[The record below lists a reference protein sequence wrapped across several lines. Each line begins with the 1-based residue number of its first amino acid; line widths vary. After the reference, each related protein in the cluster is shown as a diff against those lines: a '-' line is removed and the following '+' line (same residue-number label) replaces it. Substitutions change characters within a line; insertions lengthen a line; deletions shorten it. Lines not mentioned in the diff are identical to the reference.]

1 MTDPRNPVELAQ
13 ALIRCKSVTPEEG
26 GALTL
31 LRDVLKEVGFDT
43 HLRTFSEPDT
53 SDVSN
58 LYARIGESEPV
69 LLLAGHT
76 DVVPPGDAAAWSA
89 DPFGGDI
96 RDDILYGRGAVDMK
110 GGLAA
115 MIAATMR
122 YLAGGGGT
130 ASGSI
135 AFLITGDEEGPAV
148 NGTPKLLAF
157 AKQRGQNF
165 DHCLLAEPSSRGTVG
180 DEIKIGRRGSL
191 SAIVT
196 VYGKQG
202 HVAYP
207 KQAENPI
214 RKMLAILDTLS
225 KPLDFG
231 TVHFERSNLEVTSV
245 DVGNE
250 TVNIIPAKAVARF
263 NVRFND
269 AHTIDGLKQII
280 TERVERGAAGMKYD
294 LAFVPGASSSFVAP
308 PGRFVELVASAVQE
322 QTGKRPVLS
331 TGGGTSDARFIKEF
345 CPVVELGLVNATMH
359 QIDEHVPTADLDA
372 LTSIY
377 ERVISNYFADAQRR
391 ADEEAAKAPLFGA
404 PKPVYEEK
412 PLPPPVV
419 ETAPEIAPVAE
430 MTPVAEIA
438 ALSRESDLE
447 AALEAALNAEADAK
461 EDAAEAAEAALS
473 GEEKA
478 Q

>member
-13 ALIRCKSVTPEEG
+13 ALIRCKSITPDEG
-26 GALTL
+26 GALTF

-43 HLRTFSEPDT
+43 HLKTFSEPGT
-53 SDVSN
+53 PDVSN
-58 LYARIGESEPV
+58 LFARIGESSPV

-76 DVVPPGDAAAWSA
+76 DVVPPGDEAAWSA

-96 RDDILYGRGAVDMK
+96 RNDVLYGRGAVDMK

-130 ASGSI
+130 ANGSI
-135 AFLITGDEEGPAV
+135 AFLITGDEEGPAI
-148 NGTPKLLAF
+148 NGTPKLLKF
-157 AKQRGQNF
+157 AKDKGQSF

-191 SAIVT
+191 SGVIT
-196 VYGKQG
+196 VHGRQG

-214 RKMLAILDTLS
+214 RKLLAILDALS

-231 TVHFERSNLEVTSV
+231 TVHFERSNLEVTSI

-250 TVNIIPAKAVARF
+250 TVNIIPAKATARF

-269 AHTIDGLKQII
+269 AHTLDGLKQILI
-280 TERVERGAAGMKYD
+280 ERVERAASEAKHE
-294 LAFVPGASSSFVAP
+294 LVFLPGASSSFVAP
-308 PGRFVELVASAVQE
+308 PGNFVDLVATAVEQE
-322 QTGKRPVLS
+322 TGTRPVLS
-331 TGGGTSDARFIKEF
+331 TGGGTSDARFIKDF

-359 QIDEHVPTADLDA
+359 QVDERVPTSDLDK
-372 LTSIY
+372 LTSVY
-377 ERVISNYFADAQRR
+377 ERVITSYFADAQKR

-404 PKPVYEEK
+404 PKPVYEER
-412 PLPPPVV
+412 PVPT
-419 ETAPEIAPVAE
+419 EEIAS
-430 MTPVAEIA
+430 I
-438 ALSRESDLE
+438 SREADLE
-447 AALEAALNAEADAK
+447 AALEAALNAEADEK
-461 EDAAEAAEAALS
+461 EEAADKA
-473 GEEKA
+473 GPEKA
-478 Q
+478 TPVENEKPQ

>member
-13 ALIRCKSVTPEEG
+13 ALIRCKSITPEEG
-26 GALTL
+26 GALTF
-31 LRDVLKEVGFDT
+31 LRDALKEVGFDT
-43 HLRTFSEPDT
+43 HLKTFSEPGT
-53 SDVSN
+53 PDVSN
-58 LYARIGESEPV
+58 LYARIGESSPV

-76 DVVPPGDAAAWSA
+76 DVVPPGDEAAWSA

-130 ASGSI
+130 GGGSI

-148 NGTPKLLAF
+148 NGTPKLLKF
-157 AKQRGQNF
+157 AKERGQSF
-165 DHCLLAEPSSRGTVG
+165 DHCLLAEPSSRGNVG

-191 SAIVT
+191 SGTIT
-196 VYGKQG
+196 VHGKQG

-214 RKMLAILDTLS
+214 RKLLAILDALS

-231 TVHFERSNLEVTSV
+231 TVHFERSNLEVTSI

-269 AHTIDGLKQII
+269 AHTLDGLKQII
-280 TERVERGAAGMKYD
+280 IERVERAASETKHD
-294 LAFVPGASSSFVAP
+294 IAFLPGASTSFVAP
-308 PGRFVELVASAVQE
+308 AGNFVELVASAIE
-322 QTGKRPVLS
+322 RETGARPQLA
-331 TGGGTSDARFIKEF
+331 TGGGTSDARFIKDF

-359 QIDEHVPTADLDA
+359 QVDEHVPTSDLDK

-377 ERVISNYFADAQRR
+377 ERVIADYFTDAQQK
-391 ADEEAAKAPLFGA
+391 AKEEGAKAPLFGA

-412 PLPPPVV
+412 PLPV
-419 ETAPEIAPVAE
+419 EEIA
-430 MTPVAEIA
+430 TI
-438 ALSRESDLE
+438 SREADLE
-447 AALEAALNAEADAK
+447 AALEAALNAEGDEKQEAEERAEDRADEVPAKEAPAEEDAK
-461 EDAAEAAEAALS
+461 PE
-473 GEEKA
+473 
-478 Q
+478 

>member
-26 GALTL
+26 GALTF
-31 LRDVLKEVGFDT
+31 LRDVLKETGFDT
-43 HLRTFSEPDT
+43 HLRTFSDSGTPDVT
-53 SDVSN
+53 N
-58 LYARIGESEPV
+58 LYARIGESSPV

-76 DVVPPGDAAAWSA
+76 DVVPPGDEAAWSA

-96 RDDILYGRGAVDMK
+96 RDGVLYGRGAVDMK

-130 ASGSI
+130 SNGSI

-148 NGTPKLLAF
+148 NGTPKLLNF
-157 AKQRGQNF
+157 ARDRGQSF
-165 DHCLLAEPSSRGTVG
+165 DHCLLAEPSSRGNVG

-191 SAIVT
+191 SGLIT
-196 VYGKQG
+196 VHGKQG

-214 RKMLAILDTLS
+214 RKLLAILDALS

-250 TVNIIPAKAVARF
+250 TVNIIPAKATARF

-269 AHTIDGLKQII
+269 AHTLDGLKQII
-280 TERVERGAAGMKYD
+280 TERVDRAASETRHD
-294 LAFVPGASSSFVAP
+294 LVFLPGASSSFVAP
-308 PGRFVELVASAVQE
+308 PGSFVELVAMAVAE
-322 QTGKRPVLS
+322 ETGTRPALS
-331 TGGGTSDARFIKEF
+331 TGGGTSDARFIKDF

-359 QIDEHVPTADLDA
+359 QVDERVPTDDLDR

-377 ERVISNYFADAQRR
+377 ERVISNYFADAQRKI
-391 ADEEAAKAPLFGA
+391 DEEAAKAPLFGA

-412 PLPPPVV
+412 PLPVPAPAEEPV
-419 ETAPEIAPVAE
+419 E
-430 MTPVAEIA
+430 EIA
-438 ALSRESDLE
+438 AISRESDLE

-461 EDAAEAAEAALS
+461 EEEAEAEEAALN
-473 GEEKA
+473 GEDKP

>member
-1 MTDPRNPVELAQ
+1 VTDPHNPVELTQ
-13 ALIRCKSVTPEEG
+13 ALIRCKSITPEEG
-26 GALTL
+26 GALTF

-43 HLRTFSEPDT
+43 HLRTFSEPGT
-53 SDVSN
+53 PDVSN
-58 LYARIGESEPV
+58 LYARIGESSPV

-76 DVVPPGDAAAWSA
+76 DVVPPGDEAAWSA

-96 RDDILYGRGAVDMK
+96 RDGILYGRGAVDMK

-115 MIAATMR
+115 MISATMR
-122 YLAGGGGT
+122 YLAGGGGGGN
-130 ASGSI
+130 GSI

-148 NGTPKLLAF
+148 NGTPKLLKF
-157 AKQRGQNF
+157 AQERGQSF
-165 DHCLLAEPSSRGTVG
+165 DHCLLAEPSSRGNVG

-191 SAIVT
+191 SGIVT
-196 VYGKQG
+196 VHGKQG

-214 RKMLAILDTLS
+214 RKLLAILDALS

-250 TVNIIPAKAVARF
+250 TVNIIPAKATARF
-263 NVRFND
+263 NIRFND
-269 AHTIDGLKQII
+269 AHTLDGLKQIL
-280 TERVERGAAGMKYD
+280 TERVERAASETKHE
-294 LAFVPGASSSFVAP
+294 LVFLPGASSSFVAP
-308 PGRFVELVASAVQE
+308 AGHFVELVASTIE
-322 QTGKRPVLS
+322 KETGTRPQLS

-359 QIDEHVPTADLDA
+359 QVDERVPTSDLDR

-377 ERVISNYFADAQRR
+377 ERVIENYFADAQRR

-412 PLPPPVV
+412 PVPT
-419 ETAPEIAPVAE
+419 EEIAS
-430 MTPVAEIA
+430 I
-438 ALSRESDLE
+438 SREADLE
-447 AALEAALNAEADAK
+447 AALEVALNAEADAHEAEAEARQK
-461 EDAAEAAEAALS
+461 ELENALEDALS
-473 GEEKA
+473 DENEKP

>member
-13 ALIRCKSVTPEEG
+13 ALIRCKSITPEEG
-26 GALTL
+26 GALTF

-43 HLRTFSEPDT
+43 QLRTFSEPGT
-53 SDVSN
+53 PDVSN
-58 LYARIGESEPV
+58 LYARIGESSPV

-76 DVVPPGDAAAWSA
+76 DVVPPGDEAAWSA
-89 DPFGGDI
+89 DPFGGEI

-115 MIAATMR
+115 MISATMR
-122 YLAGGGGT
+122 YLAGGGGGGN
-130 ASGSI
+130 GSI

-148 NGTPKLLAF
+148 NGTPKLLKF
-157 AKQRGQNF
+157 AQDKGQSF
-165 DHCLLAEPSSRGTVG
+165 DHCLLAEPSSRGNVG

-191 SAIVT
+191 SGVIT
-196 VYGKQG
+196 VHGKQG

-214 RKMLAILDTLS
+214 RKLLAILDALS

-231 TVHFERSNLEVTSV
+231 TVHFERSNLEVTSI

-263 NVRFND
+263 NIRFND
-269 AHTIDGLKQII
+269 AHTLDGLKQIL
-280 TERVERGAAGMKYD
+280 TERVERAASETKHE
-294 LAFVPGASSSFVAP
+294 LVFLPGASTSFVAP
-308 PGRFVELVASAVQE
+308 AGNFVELVTSAVAQE
-322 QTGKRPVLS
+322 TGTRPQLS
-331 TGGGTSDARFIKEF
+331 TGGGTSDARFIKDF

-359 QIDEHVPTADLDA
+359 QVDERVPTSDLDK

-377 ERVISNYFADAQRR
+377 ERVIENYFVDAQRR

-412 PLPPPVV
+412 PLPAPTPVD
-419 ETAPEIAPVAE
+419 EIAS
-430 MTPVAEIA
+430 I
-438 ALSRESDLE
+438 SREADLE
-447 AALEAALNAEADAK
+447 AALEVALNAEADARE
-461 EDAAEAAEAALS
+461 EDAEARQKELENALENALS
-473 GEEKA
+473 EETKPE
-478 Q
+478 